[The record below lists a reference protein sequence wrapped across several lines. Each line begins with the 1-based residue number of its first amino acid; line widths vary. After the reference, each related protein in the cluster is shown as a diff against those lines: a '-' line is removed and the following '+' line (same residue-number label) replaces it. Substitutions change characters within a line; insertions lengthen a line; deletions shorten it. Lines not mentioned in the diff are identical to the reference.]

1 MNELNFEN
9 RAFKNLIKSLEK
21 SLYYDD
27 WIVTLDLPVLHTDLR
42 GSHKQECKMKT
53 NNDILGDDII
63 WNMVFLGS
71 IFSVRSFQDIEREL
85 SNMYLFPKILD
96 KSKIYKYE

>member
-9 RAFKNLIKSLEK
+9 RAFRNLIKSLEK
-21 SLYYDD
+21 SLHHDN
-27 WIVTLDLPVLHTDLR
+27 WIVTLDLPVMHTDLR
-42 GSHKQECKMKT
+42 VSPKQPCKMET

-63 WNMVFLGS
+63 WRMVFLGS
-71 IFSVRSFQDIEREL
+71 IFSVRSFQDIDRGL
-85 SNMYLFPKILD
+85 TNMFLCLKMLD